1 MTSRSIFI
9 KRLVY
14 LILVFFV
21 PTGFVL
27 DKLKI
32 IDVEALD
39 WIFWWFFLIV
49 IVQMIENKR
58 LKKQLQEKVR
68 SSTR

>member
-1 MTSRSIFI
+1 
-9 KRLVY
+9 
-14 LILVFFV
+14 V